1 VEQELEERAVLA
13 AVEMEAKTELHQ
25 PQGMLIQEVEVVGEE
40 LTLTAMDKE
49 LLKQVALAS

>member
-1 VEQELEERAVLA
+1 VLA

-49 LLKQVALAS
+49 LLKTP